1 MYQTTMMRMIL
12 RMLDVDQKSKL
23 DENKTERAARL
34 KWPLGFLAA
43 LALTAA
49 LPLPAFCQ
57 VVPAAPTTLPS
68 PLTLQQA
75 ITIALGHQPQQYIAR
90 DQVTQAQGQKQRAQS
105 QYFPTLTPS
114 YQYQSRSQSLFGLN
128 NASSTSTTSTTGTGT
143 TGIGT
148 TGTGTTGTGTT
159 GTGTTG
165 TGTTGTGTG
174 GTGTGTTVVTNRTIN
189 EINFVRGGGLTIG
202 VSQNLFD
209 SGARETANSQARRA
223 VDTAS
228 LGSVNTRQTTILVV
242 TQDFYQLLLS
252 LDLVKVA
259 QAQVAR
265 YQQAVDVTQAQVQA
279 GTVAAKEVYQAQS
292 DLANAQVTLLQD
304 QNQVQLSSAT
314 LKNALGVATS
324 GAVQP
329 APLAAAD
336 QLPPLPVAGSA
347 LTLDAALAIAYS
359 SRPDLRQQQATL
371 ASLNAA
377 LQQVHREAGLTVRGD
392 YVLTYQATNDVGTR
406 GVDSQFLVT
415 GSYPVFDAGN
425 ARGAVRIAQAQRDV
439 ALNQLEQVRQQIR
452 LDTEQAYDTRAT
464 NLQAAGLAQ
473 AAVTSAQVN
482 YDAAVAAR
490 QEGIGT
496 VLDITTAQ
504 ATLTQAQNQYVVAV
518 YNFYIADAQL
528 QRALGRNDA
537 SLPPTR

>member
-1 MYQTTMMRMIL
+1 
-12 RMLDVDQKSKL
+12 MLDVDQKSKL
-23 DENKTERAARL
+23 DENKTERAAGL
-34 KWPLGFLAA
+34 KRPLGFLAA

-128 NASSTSTTSTTGTGT
+128 NASSTSTTSTTGT
-143 TGIGT
+143 GT

>member
-1 MYQTTMMRMIL
+1 
-12 RMLDVDQKSKL
+12 
-23 DENKTERAARL
+23 
-34 KWPLGFLAA
+34 
-43 LALTAA
+43 
-49 LPLPAFCQ
+49 
-57 VVPAAPTTLPS
+57 
-68 PLTLQQA
+68 
-75 ITIALGHQPQQYIAR
+75 
-90 DQVTQAQGQKQRAQS
+90 
-105 QYFPTLTPS
+105 
-114 YQYQSRSQSLFGLN
+114 
-128 NASSTSTTSTTGTGT
+128 
-143 TGIGT
+143 
-148 TGTGTTGTGTT
+148 
-159 GTGTTG
+159 
-165 TGTTGTGTG
+165 
-174 GTGTGTTVVTNRTIN
+174 
-189 EINFVRGGGLTIG
+189 VRGGGLTIG

-537 SLPPTR
+537 FLPPAR

>member
-1 MYQTTMMRMIL
+1 
-12 RMLDVDQKSKL
+12 MLDVDQKSKL
-23 DENKTERAARL
+23 DKNETEQATRL
-34 KWPLGFLAA
+34 KRPLGLLAA

-49 LPLPAFCQ
+49 LPFPAFCQ

-75 ITIALGHQPQQYIAR
+75 ISIALGHQPQQYIAR

-114 YQYQSRSQSLFGLN
+114 YQYQSRSQTLFGLN
-128 NASSTSTTSTTGTGT
+128 NSSSTSVTSPTGTGT
-143 TGIGT
+143 TGTG

-159 GTGTTG
+159 GTGTPG
-165 TGTTGTGTG
+165 TGTT

-209 SGARETANSQARRA
+209 SGARETTNSQARRA
-223 VDTAS
+223 VDVAS
-228 LGSVNTRQTTILVV
+228 LGSINTRQTTILTV

-259 QAQVAR
+259 QSQVAR
-265 YQQAVDVTQAQVQA
+265 YQQAVDVTQAQVQV
-279 GTVAAKEVYQAQS
+279 GTVAAKAVYQAQA

-324 GAVQP
+324 GVVQP

-336 QLPPLPVAGSA
+336 QLPPLPVAGPD
-347 LTLDAALAIAYS
+347 LTLDAALATAYS
-359 SRPDLRQQQATL
+359 NRPDLRQQQATL

-377 LQQVHREAGLTVRGD
+377 LQQAHREAGLTVRGD

-415 GSYPVFDAGN
+415 GSYPAFDAGN

-482 YDAAVAAR
+482 YGAAVAAFR
-490 QEGIGT
+490 EGVGT
-496 VLDITTAQ
+496 IPDITIAQ
-504 ATLTQAQNQYVVAV
+504 TTLTQAQNQYVVAV
-518 YNFYIADAQL
+518 YNFYTADAQL
-528 QRALGRNDA
+528 QRALGRNDV
-537 SLPPTR
+537 SLPLTR